1 MSAGSAVP
9 AANGNVRRRPDPAET
24 YDVALLGAHLAT
36 GLLGAILAGQGLRVL
51 LVRSAADADELS
63 GETTVPYTAEVFLL
77 LARRFGVPEIAEFA
91 RFADLPL
98 PVRRSSGVKRSLGFL
113 YHRRGA
119 RQDPQESVQF
129 NVPGEHTEW
138 HPYRPDVDRYAVQLA
153 ERYGAAVAEP
163 GVEVADAWVESHSG
177 RPEGR
182 IRATDGNDY
191 RARFIVDCVGAAS
204 PLVRRAGGDDAE
216 PRLRHRARVL
226 SARMSGV
233 SRTEDVFDTS
243 RYSGASAWSGGTVHH
258 LFDGGW
264 LQLADFGNH
273 GQSDND
279 TVGVTLSVSPYA
291 FGDLP
296 DDPDQAFRA
305 VLARFPD
312 LGKQFR
318 AAKAEAWRGETLVQR
333 TAVRTHGPGWFAME
347 RSAGRNDLL
356 LARDVTMTAEIVHAV
371 AGALI
376 PAALDGDFADER
388 FARIAEFQ
396 RELGA
401 FHDLWLDGART
412 ASADFALLNAFS
424 RVWLLW
430 QILADLSLK
439 RARLDCRAAADGDG
453 AGRADWSPV
462 ERFDLGGIWFPV
474 PAGLREVIDH
484 TMGTLARVRSG
495 TLTPRS
501 AADELFALLRR
512 EPFVPPLYAF
522 GDPDA
527 RIYRFTFRK
536 RLQMLWWVKTKA
548 PHDFRRLLTRDNV
561 TSVSSR
567 SVR

>member
-1 MSAGSAVP
+1 MSGADAV
-9 AANGNVRRRPDPAET
+9 NGNTRRRPDPAET
-24 YDVALLGAHLAT
+24 YDVALLGGHLAT

-51 LVRSAADADELS
+51 LVRSSSDAGELS

-77 LARRFGVPEIAEFA
+77 LARRFDVPEIAAFA

-119 RQDPQESVQF
+119 PQDPLESVQF

-153 ERYGAAVAEP
+153 ARYGAAVTEP
-163 GVEVADAWVESHSG
+163 DVEVADARMEGGSDG
-177 RPEGR
+177 AAGR
-182 IRATDGNDY
+182 IWTTDGNEY
-191 RARFIVDCVGAAS
+191 RARFVVDGVGAGS
-204 PLVRRAGGDDAE
+204 PLVRHGGGDDAE

-233 SRTEDVFDTS
+233 ARTEDVFDTS
-243 RYSGASAWSGGTVHH
+243 RYSGASAWSAGTVHH

-264 LQLADFGNH
+264 VQLADFGNH
-273 GQSDND
+273 GQSEND
-279 TVGVTLSVSPYA
+279 TVGVTLSVDPDA
-291 FGDLP
+291 FADLP
-296 DDPDQAFRA
+296 DDPESAFRA
-305 VLARFPD
+305 VIARFPD
-312 LGKQFR
+312 LARQFR
-318 AAKAEAWRGETLVQR
+318 SVKAESWRSEPLVQR
-333 TAVRTHGPGWFAME
+333 TAARTHGPGWFAME

-356 LARDVTMTAEIVHAV
+356 LARDVTMTGEIVHAL

-376 PAALDGDFADER
+376 PAAREGDFSAER

-401 FHDLWLDGART
+401 FHDRWLEGARI
-412 ASADFALLNAFS
+412 ACADFALLNAYT

-439 RARLDCRAAADGDG
+439 RARLDCRAAADG
-453 AGRADWSPV
+453 AEAADWSPV

-474 PAGLREVIDH
+474 PAGLREVIDQ
-484 TMGTLARVRSG
+484 TMDTLARVRSG
-495 TLTPRS
+495 DLAPRA
-501 AADELFALLRR
+501 AADAVFALLRR
-512 EPFVPPLYAF
+512 EPVVPPLYAF

-536 RLQMLWWVKTKA
+536 RLRMLWWVKTKA
-548 PHDFRRLLTRDNV
+548 PQDFRRLLTRDNV
-561 TSVSSR
+561 TSVSSKA
-567 SVR
+567 VR